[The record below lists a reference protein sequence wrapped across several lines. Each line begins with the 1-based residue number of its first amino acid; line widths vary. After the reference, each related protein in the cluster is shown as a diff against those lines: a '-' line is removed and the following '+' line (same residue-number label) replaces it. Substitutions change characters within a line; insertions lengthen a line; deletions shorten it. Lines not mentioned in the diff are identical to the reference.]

1 MRDLMARWF
10 GWVRALSGA
19 GESPGPAPDAPE
31 PEPEPEPEPSSPYH
45 LWVTPHGIDVRLR
58 RNYEGQA
65 APSGKTYEPE
75 PGDLVHDTARD
86 RAGIVMG
93 REGPRFQ
100 LRPLGGGVEW
110 EAAPGSIRSL
120 SQVEQLSARVAEA
133 NHRSTW
139 GAVDRV

>member
-10 GWVRALSGA
+10 GWVRALSGV
-19 GESPGPAPDAPE
+19 GEPPGPAPDAPQ
-31 PEPEPEPEPSSPYH
+31 PSSPYH
-45 LWVTPHGIDVRLR
+45 LWVTPHGIDVRPR
-58 RNYEGQA
+58 GMPGEQV
-65 APSGKTYEPE
+65 APSGKAHEPE

-110 EAAPGSIRSL
+110 EAAPGSIRPL